1 VENNGALALPI
12 GADMTEWIAAC
23 DTWIVRFQLERPIH
37 LGRWIIRHRDYAV
50 LEMRTD
56 SGRTAAAYAFTRDA
70 DLASGLGAAA
80 AHAVGRRPEDLLPF
94 PGPAVPSGLGSAGR
108 DVSAPVRTD
117 SPVASHRPVPE
128 DRAAALLDACAWD
141 LSAQAQGLP
150 LWALLADGDPP
161 ANPPAA
167 VSVAVCG
174 YPIADDIDAAAVAA
188 EVESARADGYGT
200 VKVPG
205 LGSAQEVDERL
216 AAIRAA
222 DDSVEIIVDLV
233 ASQTRIAPVLERAHL
248 WRRHRLLWLEDPFL
262 PEHAGLVPA
271 LVRASPTAIAIGDDW
286 GEQAVRSLLA
296 GVGPRP
302 LLRLDFAA
310 LGEISVA
317 RQLAHDAGA
326 RVAQHIYPELQR
338 HLVHAGLAVP
348 QLDIYR
354 EQPTV
359 DFAHRML
366 GRTAARGGRMEAPQ
380 EPGPCMQLD
389 HDLVTAHAI
398 WHLHRES
405 GNRSNKVV
413 HN

>member
-1 VENNGALALPI
+1 MNDWV
-12 GADMTEWIAAC
+12 AAC
-23 DTWIVRFQLERPIH
+23 DTWIVRFQLERPIR
-37 LGRWIIRHRDYAV
+37 LGRWMIRHRDYAV

-70 DLASGLGAAA
+70 DLTSGLSVAA
-80 AHAVGRRPEDLLPF
+80 AHAVGRRPEDLL
-94 PGPAVPSGLGSAGR
+94 GS
-108 DVSAPVRTD
+108 V
-117 SPVASHRPVPE
+117 HRPVPE

-167 VSVAVCG
+167 AGVAVCG
-174 YPIADDIDAAAVAA
+174 YPVADDIDAAAVAA
-188 EVESARADGYGT
+188 EVASARADGYGT
-200 VKVPG
+200 VKIPG

-233 ASQTRIAPVLERAHL
+233 AAQTEIAPVLERARL
-248 WRRHRLLWLEDPFL
+248 WRRHRLLWVEDPFL

-271 LVRASPTAIAIGDDW
+271 LVRASPTTIAIGDDW
-286 GEQAVRSLLA
+286 GERAVRSLLA
-296 GVGPRP
+296 GAGPRP

-310 LGEISVA
+310 LGGISVS
-317 RQLAHDAGA
+317 RQLARDAGA
-326 RVAQHIYPELQR
+326 RVAQHVYPELQR

-366 GRTAARGGRMEAPQ
+366 GPTAARGGRMEAPR
-380 EPGPCMQLD
+380 EPGPCMRLD

-398 WHLHRES
+398 WHLHCES
-405 GNRSNKVV
+405 GNRSNKAVR
-413 HN
+413 N

>member
-1 VENNGALALPI
+1 MN
-12 GADMTEWIAAC
+12 DWIAAC
-23 DTWIVRFQLERPIH
+23 DAWIVRFQLDRPIH
-37 LGRWIIRHRDYAV
+37 LGRWIIEHREYAV

-70 DLASGLGAAA
+70 DLASGLDAAA
-80 AHAVGRRPEDLLPF
+80 AHAVGRRPEELLPS
-94 PGPAVPSGLGSAGR
+94 PGPALPNGW
-108 DVSAPVRTD
+108 TD
-117 SPVASHRPVPE
+117 SPGASHQPVPA

-141 LSAQAQGLP
+141 LSAQAHGLP

-161 ANPPAA
+161 AIPPAA
-167 VSVAVCG
+167 VGVAVCG
-174 YPIADDIDAAAVAA
+174 YPIADDMDAAAVAA
-188 EVESARADGYGT
+188 EVESARADGYST
-200 VKVPG
+200 VKIPG

-216 AAIRAA
+216 AAMCAV
-222 DDSVEIIVDLV
+222 DDSIEIIVDLV
-233 ASQTRIAPVLERAHL
+233 AAETQIEPVLERARL

-271 LVRASPTAIAIGDDW
+271 LVEASPTTIAIGDDW
-286 GEQAVRSLLA
+286 GEPAARSLLA
-296 GVGPRP
+296 GLGPRP

-310 LGEISVA
+310 LGGISVS
-317 RQLAHDAGA
+317 RQLARDAGA

-366 GRTAARGGRMEAPQ
+366 GPTAARGGRMEAPR

-389 HDLVTAHAI
+389 HDLVSAHAI
-398 WHLHRES
+398 WHVHRES
-405 GNRSNKVV
+405 NGSN
-413 HN
+413 N